1 MRGVRGPPAARA
13 KRPASCLSAR
23 AQKRQ
28 YRHLAI
34 DSNDGLARNNRFS
47 LLVGGAY
54 VSLVGAFAAVEV
66 SHTRPRFECSLKS

>member
-23 AQKRQ
+23 AKNREH
-28 YRHLAI
+28 RRLAI

-47 LLVGGAY
+47 LLVRGAY
-54 VSLVGAFAAVEV
+54 VLLAGAFAAAEV
-66 SHTRPRFECSLKS
+66 S